1 MSDSVNQS
9 SSSAIVEAEQT
20 INVLSTELVKF
31 REIAKKWHIDFNVEV
46 RLDGQSNL
54 YSVVITGKT
63 GERGA
68 TQVISGLDAKY
79 YAQDAATIAKS
90 VGEILLQQIL
100 GDMVDEQLTPQI
112 VRAITNINSL
122 NKSSL

>member
-1 MSDSVNQS
+1 MSDSVNQN

-20 INVLSTELVKF
+20 ISVLTGELLKF
-31 REIAKKWHIDFNVEV
+31 RELAHQWHIDFNVEV
-46 RLDGQSNL
+46 RYDAPANM

-63 GERGA
+63 GQRGA

-90 VGEILLQQIL
+90 VGGHLLQQIL
-100 GDMVDEQLTPQI
+100 GDLVDEQLTPQI
-112 VRAITNINSL
+112 VRAITNINNL